1 MNLEKLT
8 RIFPKHSRQVPLRT
22 VLIVPFVLQIFVTVG
37 LTGWLSLRN
46 GQKAVNNV
54 SLQLRT
60 EVSNNIQKEF
70 NNHLEKIYA
79 LFDLAAANVANG
91 ELGAKDIPALE
102 KFLWNMVQVEPGG
115 LWQLGSP
122 DGDFVLQ
129 QRLENGQGIAKIRDQ
144 SSVPN
149 RFVFALDA
157 QGNHLKQ
164 LQSEKF
170 DPRDRPWYKNAIK
183 GQKELWT
190 DIFPLVRSNKPALGL
205 SLAIPVYQDLDK
217 QNLLAVMS
225 VTLDLENITS
235 FLKNKNQQISPNSQL
250 FAIERTTG
258 NLIASSAIAQPFTIK
273 NNQALRI
280 NSLESDNT
288 LLRDTVRHL
297 INSFQRLDAISTR
310 QQLEVNFKGKKQ
322 FIDVVPIQDKRGI
335 DWIVLLVVPEA
346 DFMEE
351 INANTQLTILLCL
364 LALIV
369 ATVLGVFTSNWIAQ
383 PIRRLNRASEAIAS
397 GELEQNIS
405 ESSVQEIGALGKSFN
420 EMSRQLKNSY
430 QFLEQRVEERTAE
443 LVIAKEKADVAN
455 QAKSTFIAN
464 MSHELRSPLNAILGF
479 AQIMTRSQTLPRE
492 HQESVGIISRS
503 GEHLLTLINNVLDL
517 SKIEAGKTT
526 LNPKNFDLHRLLDDI
541 HDMFQIKA
549 EEKNLQLL
557 MEYAPNLPRYVR
569 TDDIK
574 LRQVLINLINNGL
587 KFTQSGGV
595 SIRGDVRETVLSS
608 HTLHFE
614 IEDSGAGIAPE
625 ELGNL
630 FEAFTQTETGKQAQE
645 GTGLGLPISRQFV
658 RLMGGDI
665 TVKSQVGQ
673 GTTFLFDIQVTP
685 VEASEITTQQ
695 PSRRVIALEPNQ
707 PKYRIL
713 IVDDKPLNR
722 QLLIKLLSPLGF
734 ELKDASNGQEAIE
747 IWAQWEPHL
756 IWMDMR
762 MPVMDG
768 YAATQTIKSHIK
780 GQATAIIALTASVLE
795 EEKAMVLSAG
805 CDDFLRKPFRE
816 EEIFKAMEKHIGVK
830 YIYEDLTP
838 KNLESKQTRE
848 VLTVAE
854 MAKLPIE
861 LLTQLQEA
869 VMFSDEELI
878 ATLVKEMT
886 HHNEALARA
895 IEICLHNFEYEK
907 ILNLISATQK

>member
-1 MNLEKLT
+1 MNIEKLT
-8 RIFPKHSRQVPLRT
+8 RIFPKPSRQVPLRT

-79 LFDLAAANVANG
+79 LFDFAVANVANG
-91 ELGAKDIPALE
+91 ELGANDIPALE

-115 LWQLGSP
+115 LWQLGNP

-149 RFVFALDA
+149 RLVFALDA

-183 GQKELWT
+183 AQKKLWT

-205 SLAIPVYQDLDK
+205 SLGMPVYQDLDK
-217 QNLLAVMS
+217 QNLLAVVS

-235 FLKNKNQQISPNSQL
+235 FLKNKNRQISPNSQL

-258 NLIASSAIAQPFTIK
+258 NLIASSAIPQPFTIK

-280 NSLESDNT
+280 NALESNNT

-297 INSFQRLDAISTR
+297 INSFQRLDAISSR
-310 QQLEVNFKGKKQ
+310 QQLELNVEGKKQ
-322 FIDVVPIQDKRGI
+322 FIDVVPIQEKRGI
-335 DWIVLLVVPEA
+335 DWLVVLVVPEA

-351 INANTQLTILLCL
+351 INANTQSTILLCL

-383 PIRRLNRASEAIAS
+383 PIHRLNRASDAIAS

-405 ESSVQEIGALGKSFN
+405 ESAVQEIGALAKSFN

-430 QFLEQRVEERTAE
+430 QFLEQRVKERTAE

-557 MEYAPNLPRYVR
+557 MEYAPNLPRYIR

-574 LRQVLINLINNGL
+574 LRQVLINLINNAL

-595 SIRGDVRETVLSS
+595 SIRGDVRESIPPS
-608 HTLHFE
+608 YTLHFE
-614 IEDSGAGIAPE
+614 IEDSGAGIAAE

-658 RLMGGDI
+658 HLMGGDI

-673 GTTFLFDIQVTP
+673 GTTFLFDIQVTA

-734 ELKDASNGQEAIE
+734 ELKDASNGQEAVE
-747 IWAQWEPHL
+747 IWSQWEPHL

-768 YAATQTIKSHIK
+768 YTATQTIKSHIK

-816 EEIFKAMEKHIGVK
+816 EEIFKAMDKHIGVK

-838 KNLESKQTRE
+838 KNMESKQTRE

-869 VMFSDEELI
+869 VMFSDEDLI
-878 ATLVKEMT
+878 ATSVKQIT
-886 HHNEALARA
+886 HHNESLARA
-895 IEICLHNFEYEK
+895 IEICLHNFEYER
-907 ILNLISATQK
+907 ILNLISATKK